1 MDLEKSAALRK
12 EYTELSDEQ
21 LIELALQGK
30 GDFVEGAY
38 NLIMD
43 EVSRR
48 DLEEKVD
55 AARNAAGEEP
65 GQCGPSCTACANEGA
80 VNEAT
85 AEELMPVVIILK
97 EDDLADITSALD
109 NAAITYCNDP
119 LQIKGKEYPRLI
131 MVPKNEIDRT
141 IELFGSF
148 IPKSSV
154 LLWR

>member
-1 MDLEKSAALRK
+1 MDLEKSATLRK
-12 EYTELSDEQ
+12 EYAELSDEQ

-55 AARNAAGEEP
+55 AARSAAVEEH
-65 GQCGPSCTACANEGA
+65 GQCGPSCTACANEVA
-80 VNEAT
+80 ANEAAT
-85 AEELMPVVIILK
+85 DELVPVMIILK
-97 EDDLADITSALD
+97 EDDLADITATLD

-119 LQIKGKEYPRLI
+119 LHVKGKEYPRLI
-131 MVPKNEIDRT
+131 MVPKDKIDQA
-141 IELFGSF
+141 IELFSSF